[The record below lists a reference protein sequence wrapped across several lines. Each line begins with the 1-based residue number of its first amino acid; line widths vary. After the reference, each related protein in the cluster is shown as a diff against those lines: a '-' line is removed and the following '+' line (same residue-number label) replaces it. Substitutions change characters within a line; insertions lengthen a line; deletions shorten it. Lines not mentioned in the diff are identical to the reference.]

1 MFPGIDA
8 YWLES
13 AYTSWAA
20 DLDDKAK
27 NEDARFLKWAQSFMK
42 KNVGVV

>member
-8 YWLES
+8 YWLENT
-13 AYTSWAA
+13 YTTWAA
-20 DLDDKAK
+20 DLDPAN

-42 KNVGVV
+42 KQPNAA